1 MNAIATGYPQ
11 HVLVTGGSSGIGLAT
26 CRRLAAAGWT
36 VHNFDVQAQP
46 ADSPARFTQVDCGD
60 EEVLGRAL
68 AELVAQGPVAGL
80 VNNVAAIRPA
90 PIEGTSLADFDLQMR
105 VTTRAALQ
113 CAQAVLPGMRD
124 ARFGRIVN
132 ISSRAA
138 LGKELRSGYAAAK
151 GALNALTRTW
161 ALELA
166 PQGITVNA
174 VAPGPIAT
182 EAFLAAN
189 PADSARTRRIA
200 QGIPVQRF
208 GEPEEV
214 AHAVDCFMD
223 PRAGFITGQVLY
235 VCGGITVGLAG

>member
-1 MNAIATGYPQ
+1 MTGA
-11 HVLVTGGSSGIGLAT
+11 SSGIGLAIG
-26 CRRLAAAGWT
+26 RRLADAGWQ
-36 VHNFDVQAQP
+36 VVNFDIQAP
-46 ADSPARFTQVDCGD
+46 PPDSAGVHVPVDLGD
-60 EEVLGRAL
+60 EAALGRAL
-68 AELVAQGPVAGL
+68 ERLLAEGPVLGL

-90 PIEGTSLADFDLQMR
+90 SLRDTRLADFDRQLA

-113 CAQAVLPGMRD
+113 CAQALVPGM
-124 ARFGRIVN
+124 ATVGHGRIVN

-182 EAFLAAN
+182 AAFQAAN
-189 PADSARTRRIA
+189 PADSARTRRIVE
-200 QGIPVQRF
+200 GVPVRRL
-208 GEPEEV
+208 GRPEDV
-214 AHAVDCFMD
+214 AHAVHGFMHTD
-223 PRAGFITGQVLY
+223 AGFITGQVLY
-235 VCGGITVGLAG
+235 VCGGITVGLAP

>member
-1 MNAIATGYPQ
+1 MKTISNGGPRR
-11 HVLVTGGSSGIGLAT
+11 VLVTGGSSGIGLAT
-26 CRRLAAAGWT
+26 CRRLAASGWT
-36 VHNFDVQAQP
+36 VHNFDLQPQP
-46 ADSPARFTQVDCGD
+46 ADSAAQFTQVDLGD
-60 EEVLGRAL
+60 EQALARAL
-68 AELVAQGPVAGL
+68 ADLVAGGPVVGL

-90 PIEGTSLADFDLQMR
+90 PIEDTTLADFDLQMR
-105 VTTRAALQ
+105 VTGRAALQ
-113 CAQAVLPGMRD
+113 CAQAVLAGMR
-124 ARFGRIVN
+124 AGRFGRIVN

-151 GALNALTRTW
+151 GAVNALTRTW

-166 PQGITVNA
+166 SQDITVNA

-182 EAFLAAN
+182 DAFQAAN
-189 PADSARTRRIA
+189 PADSPRTRRIA

-208 GEPEEV
+208 GEPAEV
-214 AHAVDCFMD
+214 AHAVDFFMD